1 MPGGGSKLANKVK
14 KRIHVAPSAVHVIME
29 AWRMDERGRRGRR
42 RRRRYVLLEA
52 WRMDGGV
59 ADVSVRA

>member
-29 AWRMDERGRRGRR
+29 AWRMD
-42 RRRRYVLLEA
+42 
-52 WRMDGGV
+52 GGV